1 MGIQYDDLS
10 KFYDQ
15 MKLLEKDVND
25 ICEAC
30 AKEIA
35 ARLLA
40 KVIKRT
46 PVQTGTLRR
55 GWSGNVQNM
64 KVKKTGDL
72 YTIEVINPV
81 EYAEY
86 VEYGHRTKDHKG
98 WVPGKFFLTISEE
111 EIRQST
117 DGILEKKIA
126 KMLKEKGY
134 V

>member
-1 MGIQYDDLS
+1 MSIQYDDLS

-40 KVIKRT
+40 QVIKRT

-98 WVPGKFFLTISEE
+98 WVPGKFFLTISED
-111 EIRQST
+111 EIRQSA

>member
-111 EIRQST
+111 EIRQSA

-126 KMLKEKGY
+126 NMLKEKGY

>member
-1 MGIQYDDLS
+1 MGIIYNDLS
-10 KFYDQ
+10 KLYNQ
-15 MKLLEKDVND
+15 MKLLEKDVD
-25 ICEAC
+25 YICESC

-46 PVQTGTLRR
+46 PVRTGTLRK

-64 KVKKTGDL
+64 KVKKTGGL
-72 YTIEVINPV
+72 YTIEVVNPV

-86 VEYGHRTKDHKG
+86 VEYGHRTNDHKG
-98 WVPGKFFLTISEE
+98 WVPGKFFLTISEN
-111 EIRQST
+111 EIRESA

-126 KMLKEKGY
+126 KMLKEKGF

>member
-55 GWSGNVQNM
+55 GWNGNVQNM

-98 WVPGKFFLTISEE
+98 WVPGKFYLQF
-111 EIRQST
+111 Q
-117 DGILEKKIA
+117 KK
-126 KMLKEKGY
+126 KSDNRLMEY
-134 V
+134 